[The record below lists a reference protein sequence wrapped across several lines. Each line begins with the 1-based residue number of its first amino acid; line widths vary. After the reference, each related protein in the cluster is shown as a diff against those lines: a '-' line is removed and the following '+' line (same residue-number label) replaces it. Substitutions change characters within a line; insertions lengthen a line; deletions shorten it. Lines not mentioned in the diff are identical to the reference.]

1 MGDSHRPLVIIIMI
15 EKEIESILKKI
26 GEDPQREGLK
36 KTPLR
41 VAKAYS
47 EIMSGYKSNI
57 DDVFNKAFFKVNY
70 KEMVIVKNID
80 FYSMCEHHM
89 LPFMGKVHVAYIPN
103 GLIVGLSKIP
113 RIVEVFSKRLQ
124 IQERLTVQI
133 ADILYKKLKPRGV
146 GVIIEA
152 RHLCMTMRGIKN
164 QTATAVTSSMLGC
177 FEKDP
182 KIRNEFLSLI
192 RDTEKV

>member
-1 MGDSHRPLVIIIMI
+1 MI

>member
-1 MGDSHRPLVIIIMI
+1 MI
-15 EKEIESILKKI
+15 EKEIESILRKI
-26 GEDPQREGLK
+26 GEDPSREGLK
-36 KTPLR
+36 KTPYR
-41 VAKAYS
+41 VAKAYE
-47 EIMSGYKSNI
+47 EIMSGYKA
-57 DDVFNKAFFKVNY
+57 DVDKIFNRAFFKVNY
-70 KEMVIVKNID
+70 KEMVIVKDID

-113 RIVEVFSKRLQ
+113 RIVEVFSRRLQ
-124 IQERLTVQI
+124 IQERLTVEI
-133 ADILYKKLKPRGV
+133 ADILYKKLRPKGV

-164 QTATAVTSSMLGC
+164 QTSTAVTSSMLGC

-182 KIRNEFLSLI
+182 KVRNEFLSLI
-192 RDTEKV
+192 KQ